1 MPGRTPFRPTFHP
14 FSISSSAERSRVEFT
29 IKQVG
34 GFTNSVRRLKVGD
47 TVFVDGPHGSFTLER
62 NPGIG
67 YVFVAAGVGVTPF
80 LSMLS
85 TLADRG
91 DRRPVWLILGNSRE
105 DEITGIR
112 QLARLKGRLN
122 LTVVHVVSRPSAQ
135 WMGERGRIDAYLLD
149 RRLPRE
155 RRLLQYFICAREEMV
170 TSVTGA
176 LRSLDIPSDRIH
188 SEQFGMV

>member
-1 MPGRTPFRPTFHP
+1 
-14 FSISSSAERSRVEFT
+14 
-29 IKQVG
+29 
-34 GFTNSVRRLKVGD
+34 
-47 TVFVDGPHGSFTLER
+47 
-62 NPGIG
+62 
-67 YVFVAAGVGVTPF
+67 
-80 LSMLS
+80 
-85 TLADRG
+85 
-91 DRRPVWLILGNSRE
+91 LILGNTRE
-105 DEITGIR
+105 DQITGIR

-170 TSVTGA
+170 TSVTDA